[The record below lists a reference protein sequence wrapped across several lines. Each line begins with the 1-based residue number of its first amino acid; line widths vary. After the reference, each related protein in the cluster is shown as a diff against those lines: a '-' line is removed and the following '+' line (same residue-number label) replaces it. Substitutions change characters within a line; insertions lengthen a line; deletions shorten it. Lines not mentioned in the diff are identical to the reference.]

1 MGRSVSRSK
10 SLRVWAM
17 SVGRESLCS
26 LYSFVMIEV
35 RRFRKIQSSLLGRGL
50 VRRRRRGR
58 VRRLGR

>member
-50 VRRRRRGR
+50 VRR
-58 VRRLGR
+58 